1 MVAGRDRFDDP
12 CRSRAFAVAVLGAG
26 ALYLFL
32 SRTFLGTAI
41 CAVGQDR
48 EIVGLMG
55 VDQRRIYLI
64 TSGIGGAL
72 AGLATGLL
80 VLLEPIGYC
89 CCATRTSLARRAA

>member
-1 MVAGRDRFDDP
+1 VL
-12 CRSRAFAVAVLGAG
+12 RAR

-32 SRTFLGTAI
+32 SRSFLGTAI
-41 CAVGQDR
+41 RAVGQDR

-72 AGLATGLL
+72 AGLAAGLL
-80 VLLEPIGYC
+80 VLQEPMGNC
-89 CCATRTSLARRAA
+89 CCGTRISLARRAA